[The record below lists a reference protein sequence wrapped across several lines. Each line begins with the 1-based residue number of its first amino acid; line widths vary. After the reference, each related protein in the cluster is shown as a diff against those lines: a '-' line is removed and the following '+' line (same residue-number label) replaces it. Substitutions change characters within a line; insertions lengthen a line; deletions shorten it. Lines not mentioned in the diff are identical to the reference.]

1 MLAERTKIEFY
12 VLLVA
17 IWCFCARKRGDLD
30 EKNQQVFSEEKW
42 LCTKCTTYHMVR
54 VVKCNRSD
62 QNSTAGEMIFGVV
75 NRCNVFN
82 SIRFEYDKQR

>member
-1 MLAERTKIEFY
+1 M
-12 VLLVA
+12 LLVA
-17 IWCFCARKRGDLD
+17 IWCFCARKKGDLD

-54 VVKCNRSD
+54 VVKCNKSD
-62 QNSTAGEMIFGVV
+62 QNSTAGEMISGAV

-82 SIRFEYDKQR
+82 DIRFGYDKQS